1 MCGCCPRF
9 TMIHPCGDSL
19 TARLLHQ
26 YGRPN
31 LLPDPTHL
39 FPHSKNTTSLPDMML
54 SHGFLWRCLKGTVP
68 AMTLSRRTEALQLQ
82 GPSWVF
88 LNEGQGVGG
97 CRSAS
102 FSFIHSI
109 TFAHRPHTPLCTQHR
124 NWDDYYWVL
133 VTLQLC
139 RVSIRQT
146 EDLPPPGKTH
156 LDLIWGKICLP
167 REREGG

>member
-31 LLPDPTHL
+31 LLLDPTHL
-39 FPHSKNTTSLPDMML
+39 FPHSKNTTSLPDMLL
-54 SHGFLWRCLKGTVP
+54 SRGFLWRCLKATVP
-68 AMTLSRRTEALQLQ
+68 AMTLSRGTEALQLQ

-88 LNEGQGVGG
+88 LNEGLGVGG

-109 TFAHRPHTPLCTQHR
+109 TFTHRPHTPPVHTGTGTGMITTGCWSHCSCAE
-124 NWDDYYWVL
+124 YP
-133 VTLQLC
+133 
-139 RVSIRQT
+139 S
-146 EDLPPPGKTH
+146 GKQRIF
-156 LDLIWGKICLP
+156 LRLEKLI
-167 REREGG
+167 